1 MATNLTEQDIRE
13 YYIGMTFED
22 AWRSYAGM
30 VETGEFTL
38 EYVLPLVPSDI
49 AAELTSYFAAV
60 ASGNLDGD
68 YE

>member
-1 MATNLTEQDIRE
+1 MATKLTEQDVRN
-13 YYIGMTFED
+13 YHIGMTFED

-38 EYVLPLVPSDI
+38 KYVLPLVPANIS
-49 AAELTSYFAAV
+49 AELTSYFAAV

>member
-1 MATNLTEQDIRE
+1 MATNLTEQDVRD
-13 YYIGMTFED
+13 YHIGMTFED

-38 EYVLPLVPSDI
+38 KYVLPLVPQKI
-49 AAELTSYFAAV
+49 AAELTSYFASV
-60 ASGNLDGD
+60 ATGTLDGD